1 MTAWAVFAALAAL
14 AGAAL
19 ARAAW
24 RGGAAAPAARG
35 AYDIAVFR
43 RQLGE
48 LEADAARGLIDAE
61 EARAARIEIERR
73 ILAAGADAADSAGER
88 GGGRVGAVLISAI
101 GVPLAALAIY
111 AALGSPGAPDAP
123 LAARQPPDAPAEVER
138 AIAGLAERLRRAPG
152 DLDGW
157 VLLGRSYMATG
168 RYGAAAEALSRAA
181 ALAPDDADLAA
192 SWGEALVHAAG
203 GTVAPDAA
211 RRFDAALAIDPA
223 HPAARYYLALA
234 AAQAGD
240 SRAAFDAW
248 TALAGDAAPDA
259 PWLPDLRLRL
269 RELAGELGVD
279 PPAIAA
285 AATAEEIAGL
295 PPEERAAA
303 IDGMVAG
310 LEARLRDE
318 PGDAAG
324 WKRLGR
330 AKSVLGDLP
339 AARNAWRRAVALA
352 PDDAGALLALAG
364 AELALAPQ
372 DAPAPEAALA
382 LYRRVLALSPDEPE
396 ALWILGLA
404 AAEAGRGAEAGEFW
418 GRLVELLPPD
428 SDERRVLAD
437 RLAALRGGTQPKDP
451 GRD

>member
-24 RGGAAAPAARG
+24 RGGRAAPAARG

-73 ILAAGADAADSAGER
+73 ILAAGADAAGSAGGR
-88 GGGRVGAVLISAI
+88 GGTGRIGAAAISAI
-101 GVPLAALAIY
+101 GVPLAALSIY
-111 AALGSPGAPDAP
+111 AALGSPGAPDSP
-123 LAARQPPDAPAEVER
+123 LAARQPPDAPADVAR
-138 AIAGLAERLRRAPG
+138 AIADLAERLRRAPG

-157 VLLGRSYMATG
+157 ILLGRSYMATG
-168 RYGAAAEALSRAA
+168 HYGAAAEALSRAA

-211 RRFDAALAIDPA
+211 RRFAAALAIDPA
-223 HPAARYYLALA
+223 HLAARYYRALA

-240 SRAAFDAW
+240 SRAAFAAW
-248 TALAGDAAPDA
+248 TALAEDAAPDA

-285 AATAEEIAGL
+285 ATAAEEIAGL

-303 IDGMVAG
+303 IDGMVAR
-310 LEARLRDE
+310 LEARLRGD

-324 WKRLGR
+324 WRRLGR
-330 AKSVLGDLP
+330 AKRALGDLP
-339 AARNAWRRAVALA
+339 AARDAWRRAVELA
-352 PDDAGALLALAG
+352 PDDAEALLALAG
-364 AELALAPQ
+364 AELALAPE

-382 LYRRVLALSPDEPE
+382 LYRRVLALAPDAPE
-396 ALWILGLA
+396 ALWVLGLA
-404 AAEAGRGAEAGEFW
+404 AAEAGRGDEAGEFW
-418 GRLVELLPPD
+418 GRLVALLPPD

-437 RLAALRGGTQPKDP
+437 RLAALRSGG
-451 GRD
+451 

>member
-24 RGGAAAPAARG
+24 RGGRAAPAARG

-73 ILAAGADAADSAGER
+73 ILAAGADAADSAGDR
-88 GGGRVGAVLISAI
+88 GGGRTGAALLAAI
-101 GVPLAALAIY
+101 GVPLAALSIY
-111 AALGSPGAPDAP
+111 AALGSPGAPDSP
-123 LAARQPPDAPAEVER
+123 LAARQPPDAPADVAPADVAR
-138 AIAGLAERLRRAPG
+138 AIADLAERLRQSPG

-168 RYGAAAEALSRAA
+168 RYDAAAEALSRAA

-211 RRFDAALAIDPA
+211 RRFAAALAIDPA
-223 HPAARYYLALA
+223 HPAARYYRALA

-240 SRAAFDAW
+240 SRAAFAAW
-248 TALAGDAAPDA
+248 TALAEDAAPDA

-269 RELAGELGVD
+269 RELAGALGVD

-285 AATAEEIAGL
+285 ATAAEEIAAL
-295 PPEERAAA
+295 PPDERAAA
-303 IDGMVAG
+303 IDGMVAR

-324 WKRLGR
+324 WRRLGR
-330 AKSVLGDLP
+330 AKRALGDLP
-339 AARNAWRRAVALA
+339 AARDAWRRAVELA
-352 PDDAGALLALAG
+352 PDDAEALLALAG
-364 AELALAPQ
+364 AELALAPE

-382 LYRRVLALSPDEPE
+382 LYRRVLALAPDAPE
-396 ALWILGLA
+396 ALWFLGLA
-404 AAEAGRGAEAGEFW
+404 AAEAGRGDEAGEFW

-437 RLAALRGGTQPKDP
+437 RLAALRGG
-451 GRD
+451 G